1 MTFRRHSNACLT
13 GAAIAA
19 FAMAWGG
26 PASAQQKEPSI
37 KPDAIGGVVTGPHG
51 PEAGVWVIAETSDLP
66 TKYAKMV
73 VTNDAGQFVI
83 PQLPTAKYKIWARG
97 YGLVDS
103 DKQDATP
110 GKTVDL
116 KAKPAPN
123 AAAAAEYYPGMY
135 WYSMLK
141 IPATSEFPGSDKSPT
156 GMPASMDSQ
165 ATWIDSI
172 KNSCQSCHALGSDNI
187 RHPHVKELGE
197 FKNSE
202 EMWERRVQSGQA
214 MSNMALT
221 LGRLGPQRAYKMFA
235 DWTDRI
241 AAGELPF
248 DKPERPK
255 GVERNVVITSWEWG
269 KRGMYL
275 HDEVSTDKRNPTVN
289 ANGKI
294 YGSPE
299 ESSDD
304 IPVLDPVKNT
314 TSLIHEP
321 YMDPKTPSAKDAP
334 MGPSVFWGDE
344 AIWDGHTSIH
354 NPMMDEKGRVWFTA
368 RLRPAPDPA
377 SCQAGSDLPSAQVA
391 PQKDSAREVSM
402 YDPKTQ
408 KWTMIDTCFN
418 THHLVFTPDDKLWFS
433 QGMPMSGVVGWLDVK
448 KFEATGDA
456 MKSQGWTP
464 TVVNVSGTG
473 KREAFVG
480 PDKPIEPGKDKWV
493 KAAFYGIMPSVKG
506 DVIWGQAMGPGFTRI
521 TQPALLIRL
530 IPGSDPTHTAVSEIF
545 QSPPGTYGSRGVD
558 VDSKGVAWTV
568 LSSGQMASFDRSKCK
583 EKLEG
588 PNAATGAQCFE
599 GWTLYRMPGPQFK
612 GVNDPQGS
620 ANHAYYI
627 WVDVHNTLG
636 LGKDVPIAM
645 ANGSESLLALVNGKF
660 VDLRIPYPLGFFA
673 KNVDGRI
680 DDPNGDWKGRGLWT
694 TTGTRAYFHSEGGKD
709 AKPRVFKV
717 QMRPDPLAD

>member
-1 MTFRRHSNACLT
+1 MTFRRHSSACLT
-13 GAAIAA
+13 AVAIAA
-19 FAMAWGG
+19 LVTAWSG
-26 PASAQQKEPSI
+26 PASAQQKALPV
-37 KPDAIGGVVTGPHG
+37 KPDAIGGKVTGPNG
-51 PEAGVWVIAETSDLP
+51 PEAGVWVIAETTDLP

-83 PQLPTAKYKIWARG
+83 PQLPSAKYKIWARG

-103 DKQDATP
+103 DKQDVTP
-110 GKTVDL
+110 GKTIDL

-141 IPATSEFPGSDKSPT
+141 IPALSEFPGSDKSPT

-202 EMWERRVQSGQA
+202 DMWERRVQSGQA
-214 MSNMALT
+214 MTNMALT
-221 LGRLGPQRAYKMFA
+221 LGRLGPTRAYKMFA

-269 KRGMYL
+269 KKGMYL
-275 HDEVSTDKRNPTVN
+275 HDEISTDKRNPTVN
-289 ANGKI
+289 AYGKI

-304 IPVLDPVKNT
+304 VPVLDPVKNT
-314 TSLIHEP
+314 ISFIHEP
-321 YMDPKTPSAKDAP
+321 FQDPQTPSAKDDP

-354 NPMMDEKGRVWFTA
+354 NPMMDEKGRLWLTA
-368 RLRPAPDPA
+368 RLRRAPNPA
-377 SCQAGSDLPSAQVA
+377 SCKEGSDLPPAQVA
-391 PQKDSAREVSM
+391 PLKDSARQASF
-402 YDPKTQ
+402 YDPKTE
-408 KWTMIDTCFN
+408 KWTMIDTCFS
-418 THHLVFTPDDKLWFS
+418 THHLVFTPDEKLWFS
-433 QGMPMSGVVGWLDVK
+433 QGQPYSGVVGWLDVK

-464 TVVNVSGTG
+464 VVVNVSGTG
-473 KREAFVG
+473 KREPFVA

-493 KAAFYGIMPSVKG
+493 KAGFYGIMPSVKG
-506 DVIWGQAMGPGFTRI
+506 DVIWGQSMGPGFTRI
-521 TQPALLIRL
+521 AQPAFLIRM
-530 IPGSDPTHTAVSEIF
+530 IPGSDPTHTTVSEIF

-558 VDSKGVAWTV
+558 IDSKGVAWTV

-583 EKLEG
+583 EPLSG

-599 GWTLYRMPGPQFK
+599 GWTLYRLPGPQFK
-612 GVNDPQGS
+612 DVDPKGS

-636 LGKDVPIAM
+636 LGNDVPIAM

-660 VDLRIPYPLGFFA
+660 VDIRIPYPLGFFA
-673 KNVDGRI
+673 KNTDGRI
-680 DDPNGDWKGRGLWT
+680 DDPKAGWKGRGLWT

-709 AKPRVFKV
+709 ARPRVFHV
-717 QMRPDPLAD
+717 QLRPDPLAD